1 MEKNNFGHQNRNTNI
16 NYKTSNIYEKTFP
29 SVVIIA
35 ITDHIIKR
43 LTFDCSTACLAWNE
57 NEILF
62 IDVKL
67 KIRPRIKIE
76 MNTYES
82 ELR

>member
-1 MEKNNFGHQNRNTNI
+1 MYRLNDKDKETLVKQ
-16 NYKTSNIYEKTFP
+16 
-29 SVVIIA
+29 
-35 ITDHIIKR
+35 IIKR